1 MAVHHASDIQ
11 QLQRLPWFHLLA
23 ALGALY
29 LGAVTLRLLAYL
41 GLPNFLRSPTPT
53 DLRRRYGAW
62 AVVTGPTSGIGRSMA
77 FELARRGLNVVLVGR
92 DPGKLRDVSD
102 TITKTH
108 AGVQTKTVLFDLAF
122 VSTAQ
127 GERKKKRDTH
137 DDRICCNKTTRL
149 GISVL
154 MMVC

>member
-1 MAVHHASDIQ
+1 
-11 QLQRLPWFHLLA
+11 
-23 ALGALY
+23 
-29 LGAVTLRLLAYL
+29 
-41 GLPNFLRSPTPT
+41 
-53 DLRRRYGAW
+53 
-62 AVVTGPTSGIGRSMA
+62 MA
-77 FELARRGLNVVLVGR
+77 FELARQGLNVVLVGR

-127 GERKKKRDTH
+127 GDRKKRDTD

-154 MMVC
+154 RMVC